1 MKNYLFF
8 VFFSLCSTVPF
19 ASWAEIEQGKW
30 NFVKDPDYC
39 YIGSS
44 PEITDV
50 PEGKQRGDTYILVYK
65 INKSKNSIVQIV
77 AGYPFKDNKEVI
89 VKIDNTQY
97 IFYSEDDTAWTNDD
111 NKVIFAMKKGMKL
124 TVKGESSRGTKTADI
139 YTLKGFTLAYN
150 QLQTDC

>member
-1 MKNYLFF
+1 MKNYLTFLL
-8 VFFSLCSTVPF
+8 FSLSLLLSLSSV
-19 ASWAEIEQGKW
+19 AKIEQGKW

-44 PEITDV
+44 PEKTDI
-50 PEGKQRGDTYILVYK
+50 PEGKQRGDTYILVYR

-89 VKIDNTQY
+89 VKIDNTQFN
-97 IFYSEDDTAWTNDD
+97 FYSEDDTAWTNDD
-111 NKVIFAMKKGMKL
+111 DKVIFAMKKGMKL

-139 YTLKGFTLAYN
+139 YTLKGVTVVYN
-150 QLQTDC
+150 QLQNDC